1 MPFLSHWIFG
11 LFVIFVLVEVLLLGC
26 GADDDVFKVIGT
38 SIPRVIN
45 RAQVDQVNL
54 RLSSSSKTAMYK
66 KSGKFVYGENG
77 EKPNI
82 APCCAR
88 DWKSPSKDFESHI
101 ALRKDLNQ
109 GSGIFLGMFL
119 RCSKSK

>member
-1 MPFLSHWIFG
+1 MVPFLSHWIFG
-11 LFVIFVLVEVLLLGC
+11 LFVILVLVEVLLLGC

-66 KSGKFVYGENG
+66 KSGKFVCGKTVKNLIS
-77 EKPNI
+77 PPV
-82 APCCAR
+82 APGIGNHHQRTLRATLPCA
-88 DWKSPSKDFESHI
+88 KT
-101 ALRKDLNQ
+101 
-109 GSGIFLGMFL
+109 
-119 RCSKSK
+119 